1 MDIDG
6 DLLRHYGRNA
16 EPLFIDLIQQRPETA
31 LVVKVM
37 EGDITQVDSRL
48 KDVDAVVAIE
58 LIEHLQEDTLKLVP
72 ESIFGQIKPKLVILT
87 TPNREFNVAFEN
99 FEGPFRHYDHK
110 FEFTRLEFEEWVQ
123 SSIINRYPE
132 YKVEHFSGVG
142 EGPIHLGFCSQ
153 CKLILI
159 SKMYPL
165 DSKFFGFQMWSLFVR
180 TFLN

>member
-37 EGDITQVDSRL
+37 EGDITQVDTRL

-58 LIEHLQEDTLKLVP
+58 LIEHLEEDTLKLVP

-99 FEGPFRHYDHK
+99 FEGPFAPFKFGRVDCPTAPYTSDI
-110 FEFTRLEFEEWVQ
+110 FEFPNPHMTHDEMFDWFR
-123 SSIINRYPE
+123 
-132 YKVEHFSGVG
+132 EHFENQLSDEHVR
-142 EGPIHLGFCSQ
+142 
-153 CKLILI
+153 
-159 SKMYPL
+159 
-165 DSKFFGFQMWSLFVR
+165 LFDH
-180 TFLN
+180 